1 MEKGGYIIAA
11 QVPVQALAQ
20 QATDQ
25 SAYKEVS
32 NRNEASTGASNS
44 YFRKAGLSY
53 VYFLFHLAN
62 ISWGRR
68 TMNAVYSPH
77 LQDRKKES
85 LQTQYDFLKLL
96 RLRHLQWTNVATDS
110 QVEGVHLEIA
120 ELLEEITDRYND
132 LLDRV
137 QQSDPE
143 GYP

>member
-1 MEKGGYIIAA
+1 MSFPYTPNLKDEK
-11 QVPVQALAQ
+11 L
-20 QATDQ
+20 
-25 SAYKEVS
+25 
-32 NRNEASTGASNS
+32 
-44 YFRKAGLSY
+44 
-53 VYFLFHLAN
+53 
-62 ISWGRR
+62 
-68 TMNAVYSPH
+68 
-77 LQDRKKES
+77 ES

-132 LLDRV
+132 LLNRV